1 MPLQA
6 VAAPPAVAPAF
17 RREPVLAPARQADRR
32 ADPAKQRFEPRYDKP
47 AAVQPSYDIEA
58 WHQLIERDPDL
69 AQLAAVLADY
79 GPSHVDELATR
90 YMAAPDHSR
99 LGAIVDEIQM
109 KRVLGFVEAGRRDG
123 AKLRFGG
130 ERVRTDS
137 GGYFIEPTVFEGVRP
152 NMTIAR
158 EEIFGPV
165 LSAITFKTVD
175 EAIEIAN
182 DVIYGLV
189 SAVWTRDI
197 TVAHRV
203 AKALRAGTVF
213 VNCYDADDITVPFG
227 GFKQSGIGR
236 DKSLHALEKY
246 TELKTTWIDLS

>member
-1 MPLQA
+1 MAFASGLFLFLFLPVFLA
-6 VAAPPAVAPAF
+6 IYHLAPPAA
-17 RREPVLAPARQADRR
+17 RRPWVLVGSWLFYAWWRLDFLAILIGATAVTWLAGRWISGARR
-32 ADPAKQRFEPRYDKP
+32 AS
-47 AAVQPSYDIEA
+47 AVRA
-58 WHQLIERDPDL
+58 
-69 AQLAAVLADY
+69 
-79 GPSHVDELATR
+79 
-90 YMAAPDHSR
+90 
-99 LGAIVDEIQM
+99 
-109 KRVLGFVEAGRRDG
+109 
-123 AKLRFGG
+123 
-130 ERVRTDS
+130 DS

-165 LSAITFKTVD
+165 LSAITFKTVV